1 MKTNATQTNQDT
13 TNVEDAFKQRNR
25 IYEHGCKFLAEIEA
39 LMDSKPELQTLL
51 DFHRQ
56 IYNLENPKRT
66 TPHKCRYAH
75 RETTSVRMV
84 NRYGIAMCLPPKCGT
99 TNWQKALIALQEGTT
114 IDNISA
120 KGPDVYKTLQRYEPG
135 TKHGSTETVAQQQGL
150 KKINDIKYKV
160 ANTRNPFTRLYS
172 AWNGKSQTG
181 KTILPKF
188 YPGLKLFEHE
198 PPPHGHTISWES
210 FVKYV
215 SANDGDAKMD
225 WHWRLQHHQCQ
236 ACRIKYDFITHLDQ
250 SQTEAPFLLH
260 KMKVGNLT
268 AVPGKYSWWPVE
280 NDELHWQTIP
290 RNLAVKVYQHYFVD
304 FGECDQ

>member
-1 MKTNATQTNQDT
+1 MTPSTQFVVKYPRQSTRQAIGETDDTSTTITSSINEKPTMKTNATQTNQDT

-25 IYEHGCKFLAEIEA
+25 IYEHGCKFLVEIEA
-39 LMDSKPELQTLL
+39 LMDGKPELQTLL

-66 TPHKCRYAH
+66 TPYKCRYAH

-198 PPPHGHTISWES
+198 PPPHGHTVSWES

-215 SANDGDAKMD
+215 SANDGDAKMN

-236 ACRIKYDFITHLDQ
+236 VKFPDYDRWMIIF
-250 SQTEAPFLLH
+250 
-260 KMKVGNLT
+260 
-268 AVPGKYSWWPVE
+268 
-280 NDELHWQTIP
+280 
-290 RNLAVKVYQHYFVD
+290 
-304 FGECDQ
+304 